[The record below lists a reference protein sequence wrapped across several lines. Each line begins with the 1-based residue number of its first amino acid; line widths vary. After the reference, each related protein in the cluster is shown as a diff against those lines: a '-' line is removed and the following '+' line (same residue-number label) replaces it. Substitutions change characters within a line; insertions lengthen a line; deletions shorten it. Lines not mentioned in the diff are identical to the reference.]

1 MIDIHATQAQRI
13 APRRIAFF
21 IFPDVEEQDFVGP
34 WECFGLWR
42 LEANGPEIFTV
53 ARGTNLVRCAHG
65 LQVQP
70 DYSFA
75 ACPSFDALVIPG
87 GKGRREVV
95 ACEESKAFLE
105 KNCGHAQDVLTVCT
119 GSLILNDLQML
130 NGLRATTHWEFLGEL
145 RRNSAVTVDEGKRFV
160 HDGRIWTSGG
170 VFSGVDL
177 ALAYID
183 SFSDTAG
190 PDGSP
195 RQGDAG
201 KVQLFAEYIPNRRVY
216 SPCIDLSK
224 VPPHIRTI
232 FS

>member
-1 MIDIHATQAQRI
+1 MNVISSAESQRI

-21 IFPDVEEQDFVGP
+21 LFPDVEEQDFVGP

-42 LEANGPEIFTV
+42 LEANGPEIVTV
-53 ARGTNLVRCAHG
+53 ARSTNLIRCAHG

-75 ACPSFDALVIPG
+75 TCPSFEAIVIPG
-87 GKGRREVV
+87 GKGRQAVV
-95 ACEESKAFLE
+95 ACEESKSFLQ

-119 GSLILNDLQML
+119 GSLILNELHML
-130 NGLRATTHWEFLGEL
+130 NGLRATTHWEFLDEL

-183 SFSDTAG
+183 SFSGTAG
-190 PDGSP
+190 LHGSS

-201 KVQLFAEYIPNRRVY
+201 KVQLFAEYIPDRRIY
-216 SPCIDLSK
+216 SPGIDLSK
-224 VPPHIRTI
+224 APPHIRTI